1 MPATTPDYVI
11 VDHQLHHETIE
22 ASGLVEH
29 LRASWD
35 LTPDLFMYIEAV
47 HRLTDLGVVVTLAV
61 HGISTE
67 GFDAEWRI
75 VELLTREGDL
85 GKRCEIFK
93 EADLDAALATFDE
106 LNRPAPRLENAAS
119 QVAEHFWM
127 HFAANDRALV
137 SDIMAVDISIEDR
150 RPVVNSGLRQGR
162 DAVIDDMQLRADSG
176 VRQTTPSVI
185 ATRGAHLVLGR
196 IGYTAEDERPDP
208 FVIEILFIIEIDVG
222 GAVLALV
229 VFDPD
234 AIDTAFEELDS
245 RYAAGE
251 AAPMRTRGPS
261 SFRHSPRLIDT
272 SSSRRTGPSSITGDV
287 APSRPAFLPHPCMP
301 CGTSRRTS
309 KSIWTPCIDLAIR
322 ERSSQ
327 IRRTGLRP
335 KALTP
340 SGR

>member
-1 MPATTPDYVI
+1 MPATTPDYVV

-22 ASGLVEH
+22 ARGLVEH

-106 LNRPAPRLENAAS
+106 LSQLAPQLQNAAS
-119 QVAEHFWM
+119 QVAERFWVY
-127 HFAANDRALV
+127 FAANDRALI

-150 RPVVNSGLRQGR
+150 RQVVNSGLRRGR
-162 DAVIDDMQLRADSG
+162 DAVIDDMQVRVNSG
-176 VRQTTPSVI
+176 VRQTRPSVI

-196 IGYTAEDERPDP
+196 ITYTAEDERPDP
-208 FVIEILFIIEIDVG
+208 FVIEIIFIIETDANDV
-222 GAVLALV
+222 VSALI

-234 AIDTAFEELDS
+234 DIDGAFGELES
-245 RYAAGE
+245 RYAVGE
-251 AAPMRTRGPS
+251 AAPHANTWSVIAQAFAALNRREVPATTPEWVRT
-261 SFRHSPRLIDT
+261 
-272 SSSRRTGPSSITGDV
+272 
-287 APSRPAFLPHPCMP
+287 
-301 CGTSRRTS
+301 
-309 KSIWTPCIDLAIR
+309 
-322 ERSSQ
+322 
-327 IRRTGLRP
+327 
-335 KALTP
+335 
-340 SGR
+340 